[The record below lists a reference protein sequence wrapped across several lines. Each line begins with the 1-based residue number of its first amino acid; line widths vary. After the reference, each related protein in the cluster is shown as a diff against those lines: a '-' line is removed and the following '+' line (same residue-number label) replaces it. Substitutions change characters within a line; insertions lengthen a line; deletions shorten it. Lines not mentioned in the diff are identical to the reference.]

1 MKGFE
6 NLGNTC
12 YFNTALQC
20 LLHIPIMSNHFI
32 RNPYDGECTFT
43 KMYSDFV
50 RLYWTRGHESV
61 DIKPLLTEFQK
72 QFPRFGTNEQ
82 HDVQEAIMCIID
94 ILERAQPEIKKWFY
108 GKKIQETIWS
118 NGKSSNEEDFS
129 VHLITSDG
137 NDMGKMLEKST
148 DWNVLENFQDTEGKV
163 HHVATTRMIFSK
175 LSQVLM
181 ISFDTKSHV
190 KIIENIHIGGLEY
203 KLIAS
208 AVHVGHQYDGHYV
221 SFVKRKNK
229 WFLLNDESIQEHELP
244 LEAGHYFMVYN
255 LKSRINN

>member
-1 MKGFE
+1 MKGFG

-20 LLHIPIMSNHFI
+20 LLHIPVMSNYFI
-32 RNPYDGECTFT
+32 RNPYDEECTFT
-43 KMYSDFV
+43 KMYSVFV
-50 RLYWTRGHESV
+50 RTYWTKGQETL
-61 DIKPLLTEFQK
+61 DIKPLLIEFQK
-72 QFPRFGTNEQ
+72 KFPRFKTNEQ

-94 ILERAQPEIKKWFY
+94 ILERAEPDVKKWFY
-108 GKKIQETIWS
+108 GKKVQETIWPG
-118 NGKSSNEEDFS
+118 GKSSSEEDFS

-137 NDMGKMLEKST
+137 NDMGKMLSKST
-148 DWNVLENFQDTEGKV
+148 DWNVLENFEGTEGKV
-163 HHVATTRMIFSK
+163 HNVATTRMVFSK

-203 KLIAS
+203 NLIAS

-221 SFVKRKNK
+221 SFVKRRNK
-229 WFLLNDESIQEHELP
+229 WFLLNDESVQEHELP

-255 LKSRINN
+255 LKTPSS